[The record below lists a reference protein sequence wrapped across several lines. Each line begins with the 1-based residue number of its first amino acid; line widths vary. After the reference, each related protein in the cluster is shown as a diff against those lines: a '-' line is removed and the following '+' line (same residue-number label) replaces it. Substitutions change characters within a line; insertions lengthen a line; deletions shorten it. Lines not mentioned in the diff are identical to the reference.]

1 MEKKTEGDTNTTAS
15 MTHATNLS
23 TITEQ
28 LIKVAI
34 EAETDKL
41 REESAKSTAIIEA
54 RFQKMDDS
62 STSCHSTCYQNLHPA
77 VWSQQSLCDILSTR
91 QETRP
96 AQQANRPAHEWLSTC
111 KIRRFPYSQASSH
124 QRPRRS
130 VRQ

>member
-1 MEKKTEGDTNTTAS
+1 

-62 STSCHSTCYQNLHPA
+62 LQLLATQLVTEIFTQLSGANSPFVTS
-77 VWSQQSLCDILSTR
+77 SQLDKKLDRLSKQIDRLT
-91 QETRP
+91 
-96 AQQANRPAHEWLSTC
+96 NG
-111 KIRRFPYSQASSH
+111 SH
-124 QRPRRS
+124 QRP
-130 VRQ
+130 